1 MTSSFVPLTM
11 DCVYKPAT
19 SLVSCQ
25 SSISDSSRRIFI
37 MKVMLVL
44 ALVACAAA
52 MPSPHPGFVY
62 SYGHPYVHSSYPV
75 VNSAKAHTPAST
87 VPLVYPYGHNLPQT
101 YTYPHTFPY
110 TFPNTFPYSF
120 PYTYPFM
127 VKADEAVEEEPMA
140 EEEAAG
146 MEELMAEELMAE
158 EESG

>member
-25 SSISDSSRRIFI
+25 SSISDSSRRIHHEGYAGSRSGG
-37 MKVMLVL
+37 LCCCH
-44 ALVACAAA
+44 AL
-52 MPSPHPGFVY
+52 SSPGFVY

-127 VKADEAVEEEPMA
+127 VKADEAVEEEPMT
-140 EEEAAG
+140 
-146 MEELMAEELMAE
+146 
-158 EESG
+158 EESCRLLRRKWLRS